1 MQSAVSAD
9 LLGLKAKP
17 YFEKHFVEL
26 NNFNTRDVHDLVA
39 SLMYDNAKYW
49 ALVDCPTRVILK
61 WVATDAVHD
70 AHIFMYLKENIS
82 PVLEC
87 KSLTWE
93 PFDFFFEGTT
103 QVCIKN
109 WHHFE

>member
-17 YFEKHFVEL
+17 YFEKHYIEL

-49 ALVDCPTRVILK
+49 ALLDCTTRVILK
-61 WVATDAVHD
+61 WVATDAVRD
-70 AHIFMYLKENIS
+70 AHIFMYLKEKIS

-109 WHHFE
+109 WHHF